1 MQWNIIQQYK
11 EMTHQV
17 RKTDKMKMLVAKLC
31 LTLCNAMDCCP
42 SVFSVHGIPQAI
54 IVEWVAMPFSRGSSW
69 PRDQT
74 SIFCTGRQILY
85 HWASWEAQ
93 GRQGW
98 ISKAFSNSEMTVWKG
113 YLFYYS
119 NYMTFQKRQKYWGRK
134 RSVIDREFREGRYVE
149 PVKHRRHYHHGK
161 LGKEDTGFVCIISF
175 FLFFFFFEW

>member
-1 MQWNIIQQYK
+1 MNRYTSCDTSMQWNIIQQYK
-11 EMTHQV
+11 ETTHQV

-119 NYMTFQKRQKYWGRK
+119 NYMTFRK
-134 RSVIDREFREGRYVE
+134 
-149 PVKHRRHYHHGK
+149 GK
-161 LGKEDTGFVCIISF
+161 NIEAEKDQWLTGSSERVDMLSQWSTGDIIIM
-175 FLFFFFFEW
+175 EN